1 MSRAWVIIIAAIA
14 VCIWGFG
21 GENILFV
28 APASILV
35 LVAFLVVASPSA
47 IREFCSQL
55 RGQAWCLPAGAMMVL
70 ALLLLP
76 FSANRYI
83 ALVECAYA
91 IVLGAAFV
99 IAALVSAR
107 DATRLV
113 AGVVFV
119 VTAYAV
125 YGFVQQAGLADST
138 FWHNGHYASRF
149 VNSAHFA
156 TLLAAAIF
164 LGGALAVQ
172 DGPPLTRLIGA
183 LGVLINGVGL
193 LMTGG
198 RAAWLAAAAMA
209 LAAGIFICL
218 QRPQGGRRRY
228 VGVVAVILL
237 ALAGLAAGLVVS
249 QGGVG
254 ERVRDLTSLRAAG
267 VGQRLLL
274 WREAQALIADNPL
287 GVGAGGFGERYLQY
301 ALASDRYIAYRAHN
315 EVLQLIAELG
325 WITIPLLLAI
335 CVAAMRAVLVA
346 LRSGPSSLTI
356 GVLGALGVF
365 ALHSLVD
372 FPLRLRAN
380 SLVVAVLAGVWV
392 ALRAGPAS
400 ARVNTR
406 PLGLISITMRIV
418 AGVLIL
424 AWVAIGV
431 SNRYAKNGLRE
442 LERMEFDRALD
453 HLERS
458 ARWMPI
464 DPDVFYATGRA
475 LYAKAT
481 FAPAVQKRQLLEAAG
496 DAFHRASRIAPYR
509 TQTQIRIAW
518 VRRELRQPREA
529 EVAFRRAIELDATLG
544 VWRFYYA
551 DFLMAEERF
560 HDAAA
565 AYRAGLG
572 HLEDSGAYT
581 PASIYRRLYEAS
593 GDLDVVRA
601 ACPDTPRESAQ
612 LEKFIKKVQK
622 PSPSPPGRG
631 PG

>member
-35 LVAFLVVASPSA
+35 LVAFLLVATPSA
-47 IREFCSQL
+47 IRAFCL
-55 RGQAWCLPAGAMMVL
+55 HMRGQSWCLPAGAMMVL
-70 ALLLLP
+70 AVLLLP

-91 IVLGAAFV
+91 LVLGAAFV
-99 IAALVSAR
+99 IAALLSAR
-107 DATRLV
+107 DATRLT
-113 AGVVFV
+113 AGVVLV
-119 VTAYAV
+119 VTACAV

-183 LGVLINGVGL
+183 LGVPINGVGL
-193 LMTGG
+193 LMTGA
-198 RAAWLAAAAMA
+198 RAAWLAAAVMA
-209 LAAGIFICL
+209 LAAGILICL

-237 ALAGLAAGLVVS
+237 ALAGLTAGLVVS

-254 ERVRDLTSLRAAG
+254 ERIRDLTSLRAAG

-325 WITIPLLLAI
+325 WITIPLLLAF
-335 CVAAMRAVLVA
+335 CVASMRSVLVA
-346 LRSGPSSLTI
+346 LRSGPSALTI

-380 SLVVAVLAGVWV
+380 SLAAATLAGVWV
-392 ALRAGPAS
+392 ALRAGPDSPGLGRRPSVLVS
-400 ARVNTR
+400 A
-406 PLGLISITMRIV
+406 TMRIV

-424 AWVAIGV
+424 GWVAIGV
-431 SNRYAKNGLRE
+431 SNRYAKSGLRE
-442 LERMEFDRALD
+442 LEIIEFDRALD

-464 DPDVFYATGRA
+464 DPDVAYATGRA
-475 LYAKAT
+475 LYAKST
-481 FAPAVQKRQLLEAAG
+481 FAPAVRKRQLLEAAG

-518 VRRELRQPREA
+518 VRREMGQPREA

-544 VWRFYYA
+544 IWRFYYA
-551 DFLMAEERF
+551 DFLMTQRRY

-565 AYRAGLG
+565 AYRAGLER
-572 HLEDSGAYT
+572 LEDSGAYT
-581 PASIYRRLYEAS
+581 PRSIYRRLYDAS
-593 GDLDVVRA
+593 SDLDVVRA
-601 ACPDTPRESAQ
+601 ACPDTPRDRAQ
-612 LEKFIKKVQK
+612 LEKFIQEVA
-622 PSPSPPGRG
+622 PSNP
-631 PG
+631 